1 MFLVKVFTKP
11 LQGLRGR
18 GAEPH
23 IGKKVVG
30 KAFFSKERFV
40 LKENFYHEN
49 LCNLVFH
56 NFYEKFSNSLLILL
70 LG

>member
-1 MFLVKVFTKP
+1 LLVKVFTKS

-30 KAFFSKERFV
+30 KAFLF
-40 LKENFYHEN
+40 LKRILAEFRG
-49 LCNLVFH
+49 F
-56 NFYEKFSNSLLILL
+56 FYEIAKSLKFTAEHTENAKAPETT
-70 LG
+70 

>member
-1 MFLVKVFTKP
+1 MLKEKKRMVLVMVFTKP

-30 KAFFSKERFV
+30 KAFRSKKGFLFV
-40 LKENFYHEN
+40 SSVLICVN
-49 LCNLVFH
+49 LCQ
-56 NFYEKFSNSLLILL
+56 
-70 LG
+70 

>member
-30 KAFFSKERFV
+30 NAFLFKKRFV

-49 LCNLVFH
+49 VCEFVFLI
-56 NFYEKFSNSLLILL
+56 FYESLC
-70 LG
+70 